1 MKDQQESMKTTTQTP
16 KPNDPNHD
24 FTVRLLMLREA
35 DHALF
40 EGATKAQW
48 QKAAITFFAVARI
61 GKLKLVDF
69 KPILQ

>member
-1 MKDQQESMKTTTQTP
+1 MKT
-16 KPNDPNHD
+16 KPTKNHTDPNTD

-48 QKAAITFFAVARI
+48 QKAAITFFAVARV

-69 KPILQ
+69 KPLLQ